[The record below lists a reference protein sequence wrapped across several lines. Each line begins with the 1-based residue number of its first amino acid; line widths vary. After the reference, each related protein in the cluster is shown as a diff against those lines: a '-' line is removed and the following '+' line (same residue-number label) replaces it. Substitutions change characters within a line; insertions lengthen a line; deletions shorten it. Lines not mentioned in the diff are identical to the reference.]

1 MILEII
7 LGIFV
12 ILEGY
17 VIWNLIRKTELLE
30 VWVERFTQDIQIVQ
44 NELKKIDSTGHFEA
58 DDEVGTIFKLI
69 KRSKLVVHSY
79 VGTGYLETLSMNLP
93 TLVFTNIKD
102 CLLKKEVLDD
112 LKALSDV
119 NIFHES
125 YQSAASFITKNYDN
139 INEWWN
145 DDITQKARIYFC
157 KKHAIENKNKLNDII
172 KIFNSN

>member
-69 KRSKLVVHSY
+69 KNTVEELK
-79 VGTGYLETLSMNLP
+79 TLKGEP
-93 TLVFTNIKD
+93 ID
-102 CLLKKEVLDD
+102 
-112 LKALSDV
+112 
-119 NIFHES
+119 
-125 YQSAASFITKNYDN
+125 AS
-139 INEWWN
+139 
-145 DDITQKARIYFC
+145 
-157 KKHAIENKNKLNDII
+157 
-172 KIFNSN
+172 

>member
-69 KRSKLVVHSY
+69 KNTV
-79 VGTGYLETLSMNLP
+79 EE
-93 TLVFTNIKD
+93 
-102 CLLKKEVLDD
+102 LKK
-112 LKALSDV
+112 LKGEPV
-119 NIFHES
+119 N
-125 YQSAASFITKNYDN
+125 AN
-139 INEWWN
+139 
-145 DDITQKARIYFC
+145 
-157 KKHAIENKNKLNDII
+157 
-172 KIFNSN
+172 